1 MVIRGNHDKV
11 AAGLD
16 DGESFN
22 SVARS
27 AVLWTYEAL
36 TPANREYLDEVAGRT
51 ASRRRPAGDL
61 PRHAV

>member
-1 MVIRGNHDKV
+1 MIRGNHDKV

-22 SVARS
+22 AVARS

-36 TPANREYLDEVAGRT
+36 TPANRDYLAELPAGP
-51 ASRRRPAGDL
+51 SGRRRPARDL

>member
-1 MVIRGNHDKV
+1 MIRGNHDKV

-22 SVARS
+22 AVARS

-36 TPANREYLDEVAGRT
+36 TPANREYLDAVARRT
-51 ASRRRPAGDL
+51 AGRRRPPGDL
-61 PRHAV
+61 SRHAV